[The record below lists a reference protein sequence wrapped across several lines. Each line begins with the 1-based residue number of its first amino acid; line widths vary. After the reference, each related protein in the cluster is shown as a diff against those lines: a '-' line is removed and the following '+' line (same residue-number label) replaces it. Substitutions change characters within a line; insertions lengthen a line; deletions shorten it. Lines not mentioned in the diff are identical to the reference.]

1 MKLRML
7 CLLFGLS
14 SSLFSYSVNAE
25 EAADPITLK
34 TLTDYVYS
42 QHPARQAE
50 SSMDALAQSRAALA
64 DKLFAE
70 PLSLSVNH
78 FNDVIGSGEG
88 LQEWESSVEMPIW
101 LPGEKRQQQNLSR
114 HLAAELP
121 YYQQRIRLDASAQV
135 RRHVWLVMLSAAKV
149 RHAETLRDNARSL
162 QKNVENRVEGG
173 DLASSE
179 ALLAKSH
186 HLEMQSQLASAKMN
200 LQQSLNQYQYL
211 TGQQVLPDVIE
222 ENLPASLEIDKAH
235 PLLAELEQQIARQRS
250 EMANARYDNV
260 QHPSLSV
267 GVKRERDEHADP
279 YNNSV
284 GVGVS
289 FALNN
294 EQYQQ
299 PAIAQASRQLADLQI
314 AQQQQKRQLE
324 ADLLAAMDTLKTLQ
338 QRQALLK
345 EQYAVSQQYVDMQ
358 QRSFD
363 MGGVDLTSFL
373 RSQEVADKHRHQLLQ
388 LEIEIQQQIA
398 QINQIAGRTL

>member
-1 MKLRML
+1 
-7 CLLFGLS
+7 
-14 SSLFSYSVNAE
+14 
-25 EAADPITLK
+25 
-34 TLTDYVYS
+34 
-42 QHPARQAE
+42 
-50 SSMDALAQSRAALA
+50 
-64 DKLFAE
+64 
-70 PLSLSVNH
+70 
-78 FNDVIGSGEG
+78 
-88 LQEWESSVEMPIW
+88 
-101 LPGEKRQQQNLSR
+101 
-114 HLAAELP
+114 
-121 YYQQRIRLDASAQV
+121 
-135 RRHVWLVMLSAAKV
+135 
-149 RHAETLRDNARSL
+149 
-162 QKNVENRVEGG
+162 
-173 DLASSE
+173 
-179 ALLAKSH
+179 
-186 HLEMQSQLASAKMN
+186 MQSQLASAKMN

-222 ENLPASLEIDKAH
+222 ENLPASLEIDKVH

>member
-1 MKLRML
+1 
-7 CLLFGLS
+7 
-14 SSLFSYSVNAE
+14 
-25 EAADPITLK
+25 
-34 TLTDYVYS
+34 
-42 QHPARQAE
+42 
-50 SSMDALAQSRAALA
+50 
-64 DKLFAE
+64 
-70 PLSLSVNH
+70 
-78 FNDVIGSGEG
+78 
-88 LQEWESSVEMPIW
+88 MPIW
-101 LPGEKRQQQNLSR
+101 LPGEKRHQQNLSR

-294 EQYQQ
+294 DQYQQ

>member
-25 EAADPITLK
+25 EADPITLK

-222 ENLPASLEIDKAH
+222 ESLPASLEIDKAH

-284 GVGVS
+284 GVGVN
-289 FALNN
+289 FVLND

>member
-14 SSLFSYSVNAE
+14 SSLLSYSVNAE
-25 EAADPITLK
+25 KADPITLK

-50 SSMDALAQSRAALA
+50 SSMDALAQSRADLA

-149 RHAETLRDNARSL
+149 RHAETLRDNARNL
-162 QKNVENRVEGG
+162 LKNVENRVEGG

-186 HLEMQSQLASAKMN
+186 HLEMQSQLASAKMD

-222 ENLPASLEIDKAH
+222 ENLPSPTEIDKAH

-289 FALNN
+289 FALNDK
-294 EQYQQ
+294 QYQQ

-338 QRQALLK
+338 QRQTLLK

>member
-14 SSLFSYSVNAE
+14 SSLFSYPVNAE
-25 EAADPITLK
+25 EADPITLK

-50 SSMDALAQSRAALA
+50 SSMDALAQIRAALA

-121 YYQQRIRLDASAQV
+121 SYQQRIRLDASAQV

-222 ENLPASLEIDKAH
+222 ESLPASLEIDKAH

>member
-1 MKLRML
+1 MRLRIV
-7 CLLFGLS
+7 CLLFGLGC
-14 SSLFSYSVNAE
+14 SLAVVAE
-25 EAADPITLK
+25 NDAPITLK

-42 QHPARQAE
+42 HHPARQAE
-50 SSMDALAQSRAALA
+50 SSMDALAQSRSALA
-64 DKLFAE
+64 GKLFAE
-70 PLSLSVNH
+70 PLSLSVQH

-101 LPGEKRQQQNLSR
+101 LPGEKRQQQNLSH
-114 HLAAELP
+114 HLAAEVP

-135 RRHVWLVMLSAAKV
+135 RKHVWQVMLSAAKV
-149 RHAETLRDNARSL
+149 RHAETLQENAENLLR
-162 QKNVENRVEGG
+162 NVESRVEGG

-179 ALLAKSH
+179 SLLAKSH
-186 HLEMQSQLASAKMN
+186 YLEMQSQLASAKMD

-211 TGQQVLPDVIE
+211 TGQQVLPDMIE
-222 ENLPASLEIDKAH
+222 EDLPALPEIDKAH

-260 QHPSLSV
+260 RHPSLSV

-279 YNNSV
+279 YNNSI

-289 FALNN
+289 FALND

-324 ADLLAAMDTLKTLQ
+324 AELLAAMDALKTLQ
-338 QRQALLK
+338 QRQSLLK
-345 EQYAVSQQYVDMQ
+345 QQYAVSQQYVDMQ

-363 MGGVDLTSFL
+363 MGGVDLTTFL
-373 RSQEVADKHRHQLLQ
+373 RSQEIADKHRHQLLQ

>member
-1 MKLRML
+1 MKLRMV

-14 SSLFSYSVNAE
+14 SSLLSYSVNAE
-25 EAADPITLK
+25 EADPITLK

-50 SSMDALAQSRAALA
+50 SSMDALAQSRADLA
-64 DKLFAE
+64 GKLFAE

-149 RHAETLRDNARSL
+149 RHADTLRENARNL
-162 QKNVENRVEGG
+162 LKNVENRVEGG

-186 HLEMQSQLASAKMN
+186 HLEMQSQLASAKMD

-211 TGQQVLPDVIE
+211 TGQQVLPDEIE
-222 ENLPASLEIDKAH
+222 ENLPASTEIDKAH

-250 EMANARYDNV
+250 EIANARYDNV
-260 QHPSLSV
+260 QHPSLSL

-279 YNNSV
+279 YNNSI

-289 FALNN
+289 FALND

-338 QRQALLK
+338 QRQKLLK